1 MVHICTRR
9 DYGRLGHPRRVHS
22 TLTMISER
30 AQRELRALVVLI
42 CVAVAVLLG
51 FIWAL
56 YKRYSL
62 WHSSLWY

>member
-30 AQRELRALVVLI
+30 AERELRALVVLI

-56 YKRYSL
+56 
-62 WHSSLWY
+62 